1 MTALGQIIRETQ
13 REAAAL
19 PTGKLR
25 REIENNLEVQDA
37 AICKFY
43 ATVRPG
49 AGLEELV
56 VATSTVLVS
65 MLTTALYVREL
76 TTRPQLS
83 TALRMERIRL
93 S

>member
-43 ATVRPG
+43 ATVFK
-49 AGLEELV
+49 L
-56 VATSTVLVS
+56 
-65 MLTTALYVREL
+65 
-76 TTRPQLS
+76 
-83 TALRMERIRL
+83 
-93 S
+93 